1 MYGSTKPD
9 IYLDFSFYRQG
20 IGKVFRMET
29 SLYFPDW
36 VIILVFLLHVICL
49 CENFRQKKWVKTV
62 DKQKDEIGKGN
73 HKMSSGDSRVGAE
86 WFMSLV
92 TQSHTRVTG
101 HHDIYRIH
109 HERTPE
115 SRALSILQSVSSRL
129 WALSLYLL
137 FLINWLRA
145 LIYLSLQNRCFPV
158 FSYYLCL
165 GKWPENI
172 FLWSC
177 CVVSSYYSTEE
188 IIIKGELMWG

>member
-1 MYGSTKPD
+1 MEAQNQTFILISHFTDRELARCSEWKPPC
-9 IYLDFSFYRQG
+9 ISLTEWLFWYSYYMWYVSVKILD
-20 IGKVFRMET
+20 K
-29 SLYFPDW
+29 
-36 VIILVFLLHVICL
+36 
-49 CENFRQKKWVKTV
+49 KKWVKTV

-172 FLWSC
+172 FLWSS